1 MLQQQLAKLS
11 KGHSP
16 MEEYEEVKEETDDVG
31 WTDAEWDEWHRQQK
45 WEQWGGVKHESED
58 GTPGPHHGVEDV
70 AWRDRSSSNDTA
82 GGDANWGSTW
92 KWKSP
97 KQEGWY
103 HHSNKQSWVKQ
114 EWWQKPRKAAWAYDR
129 SGSSSKPSHGQYVK
143 GGFEADGVFYP
154 YL

>member
-82 GGDANWGSTW
+82 GGDANWGSTR

-114 EWWQKPRKAAWAYDR
+114 
-129 SGSSSKPSHGQYVK
+129 
-143 GGFEADGVFYP
+143 
-154 YL
+154 